1 VRALVVALPQS
12 PQAHLPANVPD
23 FEVHVRQGD
32 GCHVLADGGHGV
44 AGCGRGF
51 GIAVGVQREEGFDLG
66 EEGGFA
72 SVVEAEEEDGVFCR
86 GRLSMYML
94 HGEEMHEVVPSLLVA

>member
-1 VRALVVALPQS
+1 
-12 PQAHLPANVPD
+12 
-23 FEVHVRQGD
+23 
-32 GCHVLADGGHGV
+32 
-44 AGCGRGF
+44 
-51 GIAVGVQREEGFDLG
+51 VQREEGFDLG